1 LVGEYIAHGASSV
14 VLSDAI
20 FDKEAMAQRNFS
32 AVHQL
37 ARLAASKGCAAV
49 ER

>member
-1 LVGEYIAHGASSV
+1 MGEYIAHGASSV

-20 FDKEAMAQRNFS
+20 FDKEAMAQRNFNEIY
-32 AVHQL
+32 QL
-37 ARLAASKGCAAV
+37 AQLAALRGNEAV

>member
-1 LVGEYIAHGASSV
+1 MGEYIAHGASSV

-20 FDKEAMAQRNFS
+20 FDKRAMAQRNFS
-32 AVHQL
+32 AVHRL
-37 ARLAASKGCAAV
+37 ARLTASKGCEAV